1 MDFSFSAEEERFRQ
15 DLREWLKNHLPPGW
29 GTSAF
34 KVPRGDERIQF
45 LRDWQRNLHAGG
57 YLGLSWPKEYG
68 GRGASMIELAIFN
81 EEMARV
87 EAPGPLNVL
96 GLSMAGPT
104 IIVHGTEEQKKRYL
118 LKILNCDEIWCQGFS
133 EPGSGSDVA
142 SIRTK
147 AELKGDEFVVNG
159 QKVWTSLAHIADWCM
174 LLVRTD
180 PNAPKHRG
188 MSYLLVDMKSPGIT
202 VRPLKQMTGES
213 EFNEVFFEDVRVP
226 RANLV
231 GEMNNGWGVALTT
244 LMNER
249 GTASFGTQARF
260 RIIYDNLVTLAKKS
274 AVNGRPA
281 AQDPLIRQ
289 QLAQHLID
297 VEILKYNCFRNFTR
311 LLRGGTPGP
320 EGSILKLWWSE
331 LNQRMQETAMTLQ
344 GSYGQLLRDS
354 PWAVESGRWQ
364 YNFLRSRANT
374 IEAGTSEIQRN
385 IIAERVLQMPKG
397 R

>member
-1 MDFSFSAEEERFRQ
+1 
-15 DLREWLKNHLPPGW
+15 
-29 GTSAF
+29 
-34 KVPRGDERIQF
+34 
-45 LRDWQRNLHAGG
+45 
-57 YLGLSWPKEYG
+57 
-68 GRGASMIELAIFN
+68 MIELAIFN

-104 IIVHGTEEQKKRYL
+104 IIVHGTEEQKNRYL
-118 LKILNCDEIWCQGFS
+118 RKILNCDEIWCQGFS

-142 SIRTK
+142 SIRTR
-147 AELKGDEFVVNG
+147 AELRGDEFVVNG
-159 QKVWTSLAHIADWCM
+159 QKVWTSLAQIADWCM

-180 PNAPKHRG
+180 PQAPKHRG
-188 MSYLLVDMKSPGIT
+188 MSYILVDMKSPGIT
-202 VRPLKQMTGES
+202 VRPLRQMTGES
-213 EFNEVFFEDVRVP
+213 EFNEVFFEDVHVP

-231 GEMNNGWGVALTT
+231 GELNNGWGVALTT

-260 RIIYDNLVTLAKKS
+260 RIIYENLVALAKKS
-274 AVNGRPA
+274 AVNGHPA
-281 AQDPLIRQ
+281 LRDPVIRQ

-320 EGSILKLWWSE
+320 EGSVLKLWWSE

-344 GSYGQLLRDS
+344 GPYGQLLRDS
-354 PWAVESGRWQ
+354 PWVVESGRWQ
-364 YNFLRSRANT
+364 HNFLRSRANT

>member
-15 DLREWLKNHLPPGW
+15 DLREWLKNNLPTGW

-34 KVPRGDERIQF
+34 KVPKGSERIQF
-45 LRDWQRNLHAGG
+45 LRDWQRKMYEGG

-104 IIVHGTEEQKKRYL
+104 IIVHGTEEQKRRHL
-118 LKILNCDEIWCQGFS
+118 TKILNCDEIWCQGFS

-142 SIRTK
+142 SIRTR
-147 AELKGDEFVVNG
+147 AELRGDDFVVNG
-159 QKVWTSLAHIADWCM
+159 QKVWTSLAQLADWCM

-180 PNAPKHRG
+180 PDAPKHRG
-188 MSYLLVDMKSPGIT
+188 ISYILVDMKSPGIT

-231 GEMNNGWGVALTT
+231 GELNNGWGVALTT

-260 RIIYDNLVTLAKKS
+260 RIIYDNLVALARKS
-274 AVNGRPA
+274 TVNGGVA

-331 LNQRMQETAMTLQ
+331 LNQRMQETAMSLQ
-344 GSYGQLLRDS
+344 GPYGQLLRDS
-354 PWAVESGRWQ
+354 LWTVEGGRWQ
-364 YNFLRSRANT
+364 HNFLRSRANT

-385 IIAERVLQMPKG
+385 IIAERVLRMPKG

>member
-1 MDFSFSAEEERFRQ
+1 MDFSFSPEEEQFRQ
-15 DLREWLKNHLPPGW
+15 ELRTWLDTNLPAGW
-29 GTSAF
+29 GSTF
-34 KVPRGDERIQF
+34 RMPKGRERIEF
-45 LRDWQRNLHAGG
+45 LRNWQRQLHAGG

-81 EEMARV
+81 EEMARR

-118 LKILNCDEIWCQGFS
+118 PKILDCEEIWCQGFS

-142 SIRTK
+142 SIRTR
-147 AELKGDEFVVNG
+147 AELQGDEFIVNG
-159 QKVWTSLAHIADWCM
+159 QKVWTSLAQIADWCM

-180 PNAPKHRG
+180 PDAPKHRG
-188 MSYLLVDMKSPGIT
+188 MSYILVDMKSPGIT
-202 VRPLKQMTGES
+202 VRPLRQMTGES
-213 EFNEVFFEDVRVP
+213 EFNEVFFEDVHVP

-231 GEMNNGWGVALTT
+231 GELNNGWGVALTT

-260 RIIYDNLVTLAKKS
+260 KIIYENLVGLARS
-274 AVNGRPA
+274 ATVNGGSA
-281 AQDPLIRQ
+281 TQDPMIRQ
-289 QLAQHLID
+289 QLAQHRID
-297 VEILKYNCFRNFTR
+297 IEILKLNCFRNFTR

-320 EGSILKLWWSE
+320 EGSVLKLWWSE
-331 LNQRMQETAMTLQ
+331 LNQRMQETAMIVQ
-344 GSYGQLLRDS
+344 GPYGQLLRDS
-354 PWAVESGRWQ
+354 PWAMEGGRWQ
-364 YNFLRSRANT
+364 YNFLRSKANT

-385 IIAERVLQMPKG
+385 IIAERVLRMPKG

>member
-1 MDFSFSAEEERFRQ
+1 MDFSFSPEEEQFRQ
-15 DLREWLKNHLPPGW
+15 DLREWLRQNLPSGW
-29 GTSAF
+29 GSTFRAP
-34 KVPRGDERIQF
+34 KGRERIAF
-45 LRDWQRNLHAGG
+45 LRDWQRKLHSGG

-68 GRGASMIELAIFN
+68 GRGASMIEMAIFN

-96 GLSMAGPT
+96 GLGMAGPT
-104 IIVHGTEEQKKRYL
+104 IIVHGTEEQKQQHL
-118 LKILNCDEIWCQGFS
+118 NKILNCEEIWCQGFS

-142 SIRTK
+142 SIRTR
-147 AELKGDEFVVNG
+147 AELHGDEFVVNG
-159 QKVWTSLAHIADWCM
+159 QKVWTSLAQIADWCM

-180 PNAPKHRG
+180 PDAPKHRG
-188 MSYLLVDMKSPGIT
+188 ISYILVDMKSPGIT
-202 VRPLKQMTGES
+202 VRPLQQMTGES
-213 EFNEVFFEDVRVP
+213 EFNEVFFEDVHVP

-231 GEMNNGWGVALTT
+231 GELNNGWGVALTT

-260 RIIYDNLVTLAKKS
+260 KIIYDNLVGLANDTLRD
-274 AVNGRPA
+274 GRPA
-281 AQDPLIRQ
+281 TQDPQIRQ
-289 QLAQHLID
+289 QLAQHRID
-297 VEILKYNCFRNFTR
+297 VEILKLNCFRNFTR

-331 LNQRMQETAMTLQ
+331 LNQRMQDTAMLVQ
-344 GSYGQLLRDS
+344 GPFGQLLRES
-354 PWAVESGRWQ
+354 PWAMEGGRWQ
-364 YNFLRSRANT
+364 YNFLRSKANT

-385 IIAERVLQMPKG
+385 IIAERVLHMPKG

>member
-1 MDFSFSAEEERFRQ
+1 MDFSFSAEEEGFRQ
-15 DLREWLKNHLPPGW
+15 DLREWLKNNLPPGW
-29 GTSAF
+29 GTPAF
-34 KVPRGDERIQF
+34 KMPKGDERVEF
-45 LRDWQRNLHAGG
+45 LRGWQRKMYEGG
-57 YLGLSWPKEYG
+57 YLGLSWPKAYG

-104 IIVHGTEEQKKRYL
+104 IIVHGTEEQKNRYL
-118 LKILNCDEIWCQGFS
+118 RKILNCDEIWCQGFS

-142 SIRTK
+142 SIRTR
-147 AELKGDEFVVNG
+147 AELRGDEFVVNG
-159 QKVWTSLAHIADWCM
+159 QKVWTSLAQIADWCM

-180 PNAPKHRG
+180 PQAPKHRG
-188 MSYLLVDMKSPGIT
+188 MSYILVDMNSPGIT
-202 VRPLKQMTGES
+202 VRPLRQMTGES
-213 EFNEVFFEDVRVP
+213 EFNEVFFEDVHVP

-231 GEMNNGWGVALTT
+231 GELNNGWGVALTT

-260 RIIYDNLVTLAKKS
+260 RIVYENLVVLAKKS

-281 AQDPLIRQ
+281 LQDPVIRQ

-320 EGSILKLWWSE
+320 EGSVLKLWWSE

-344 GSYGQLLRDS
+344 GPYGQLLRDS
-354 PWAVESGRWQ
+354 PWVVESGRWQ
-364 YNFLRSRANT
+364 HNFLRSRANT

>member
-1 MDFSFSAEEERFRQ
+1 MDFSFSPEEERFRQ
-15 DLREWLKNHLPPGW
+15 ELREWLRNNLPPGW
-29 GTSAF
+29 GTTF
-34 KVPRGDERIQF
+34 NMPRGEGRLTF
-45 LRDWQRNLHAGG
+45 LRDWQRQMHSGG

-104 IIVHGTEEQKKRYL
+104 IIAHGTEEQKKRYL
-118 LKILNCDEIWCQGFS
+118 PKILNCEEIWCQGFS

-147 AELKGDEFVVNG
+147 AELRGDEFVVNG
-159 QKVWTSLAHIADWCM
+159 QKVWTSLAHLADWCM

-180 PNAPKHRG
+180 PEVPKHRG
-188 MSYLLVDMKSPGIT
+188 MSYILVDMKSPGIT
-202 VRPLKQMTGES
+202 VRPLRQMTGES
-213 EFNEVFFEDVRVP
+213 EFNEVFFEDVRIP

-231 GEMNNGWGVALTT
+231 GELNNGWGVALTT

-260 RIIYDNLVTLAKKS
+260 RIVYDNLVTLAKKS
-274 AVNGRPA
+274 TVSGRPA
-281 AQDPLIRQ
+281 AQDPLVRQ

-331 LNQRMQETAMTLQ
+331 LNQRMQETALTLQ
-344 GSYGQLLRDS
+344 GPYNQLLRDS
-354 PWAVESGRWQ
+354 LWAVESGRWQ
-364 YNFLRSRANT
+364 HNFLRSRANT

-385 IIAERVLQMPKG
+385 IIAERVLHLPKG